1 MLDQLKIIDKYINV
15 FYPQI
20 HEITSLE
27 EVLVIGSKGYF
38 FFCYGKQAIIAIKQR
53 KKRIYGGPTGA
64 TLTYINDGYYSKGIQ
79 GFSNLLGST
88 LSLTIPEFNNVIM
101 KWIHNKHP
109 EIDSETKLYEFCMIN
124 HKRYIDVKHL
134 ME

>member
-1 MLDQLKIIDKYINV
+1 MI
-15 FYPQI
+15 
-20 HEITSLE
+20 EI
-27 EVLVIGSKGYF
+27 VIPNSEQF
-38 FFCYGKQAIIAIKQR
+38 
-53 KKRIYGGPTGA
+53 
-64 TLTYINDGYYSKGIQ
+64 
-79 GFSNLLGST
+79 
-88 LSLTIPEFNNVIM
+88 LTIPEFNNVIM